1 MAYSKLSPFPGMDMF
16 LEMQVWRDFHTNL
29 IIAMQKHLN
38 GLLLPRYV
46 ARVEERVYMEHSDL
60 YAARSIYPDVSIIR
74 ESSEQR
80 AESAGSGP
88 KVLEPVTLTAP
99 IPEEHRENYLTL
111 VDLTTRD
118 LITVIELLSPSNKR
132 ASGDGRREYLK
143 KERHCCRA
151 AFI

>member
-99 IPEEHRENYLTL
+99 MPEDTGK
-111 VDLTTRD
+111 T
-118 LITVIELLSPSNKR
+118 I
-132 ASGDGRREYLK
+132 
-143 KERHCCRA
+143 
-151 AFI
+151 